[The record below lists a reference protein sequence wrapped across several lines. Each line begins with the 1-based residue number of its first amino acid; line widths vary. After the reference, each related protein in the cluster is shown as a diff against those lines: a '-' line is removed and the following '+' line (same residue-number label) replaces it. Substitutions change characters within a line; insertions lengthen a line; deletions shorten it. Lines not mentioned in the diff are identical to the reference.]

1 MGPKHTII
9 NKLFPGFFE
18 MSWKVGQQCNG
29 NHKGGVCLGVRFGN
43 VLSNLLLCCRRSN
56 NLGSCRL
63 LYRHCLLLYGISGG
77 HVSLGAQMRSVT
89 RADMIRQFSASLTN

>member
-9 NKLFPGFFE
+9 NKIFPGFFE

-43 VLSNLLLCCRRSN
+43 VLSNLLCVVE
-56 NLGSCRL
+56 GP
-63 LYRHCLLLYGISGG
+63 
-77 HVSLGAQMRSVT
+77 T
-89 RADMIRQFSASLTN
+89 T